1 MDDTTPPSSR
11 PSNSARAA
19 SYQPSPAGSVQ
30 KSSPDG
36 ADRQLPVFSATG
48 RIPFASS
55 GPADAGAAQPQVV
68 GGGSRLKSEME
79 MDVDGDVGKS
89 GGAWEVPETPEK

>member
-11 PSNSARAA
+11 PSSSARAA

-30 KSSPDG
+30 KQSPDG
-36 ADRQLPVFSATG
+36 AERQQLPVFSATG

-55 GPADAGAAQPQVV
+55 SPADVGAAASQVV
-68 GGGSRLKSEME
+68 GGGSRLKDE
-79 MDVDGDVGKS
+79 MDVDGGQ
-89 GGAWEVPETPEK
+89 GWEMPETPEK